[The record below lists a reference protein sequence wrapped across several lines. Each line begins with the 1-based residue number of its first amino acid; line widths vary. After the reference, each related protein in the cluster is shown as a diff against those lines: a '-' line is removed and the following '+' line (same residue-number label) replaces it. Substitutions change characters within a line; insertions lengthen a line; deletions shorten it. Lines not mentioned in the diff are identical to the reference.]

1 MKKEKQ
7 QPDVLNISSVQ
18 LCEFLKKAIPIVI
31 EDVEMNCYYVEREI
45 MFDYND
51 DVHFCG
57 VKYDK
62 KRAKKEKRI
71 TFSKELLSVYLDK
84 QSFPGVIE
92 LYRYGQLDGESLA
105 DISHGIIV
113 SSEYREAL

>member
-1 MKKEKQ
+1 
-7 QPDVLNISSVQ
+7 
-18 LCEFLKKAIPIVI
+18 
-31 EDVEMNCYYVEREI
+31 MNCYYVEREI

-51 DVHFCG
+51 DVHFYG

-62 KRAKKEKRI
+62 KRAKKEKRVI
-71 TFSKELLSVYLDK
+71 FSKELLSVYLDK

-92 LYRYGQLDGESLA
+92 LYRYGQLDGKLLA

>member
-1 MKKEKQ
+1 M
-7 QPDVLNISSVQ
+7 
-18 LCEFLKKAIPIVI
+18 
-31 EDVEMNCYYVEREI
+31 
-45 MFDYND
+45 
-51 DVHFCG
+51 
-57 VKYDK
+57 KYDK

-105 DISHGIIV
+105 DDFTLV
-113 SSEYREAL
+113 SL

>member
-1 MKKEKQ
+1 
-7 QPDVLNISSVQ
+7 
-18 LCEFLKKAIPIVI
+18 
-31 EDVEMNCYYVEREI
+31 
-45 MFDYND
+45 MFDTVD
-51 DVHFCG
+51 DLILFITEDNVAVFSHDLHNQIFG
-57 VKYDK
+57 TQITGFIQMFNSKTDDPVSYTHLDVY
-62 KRAKKEKRI
+62 KRQ
-71 TFSKELLSVYLDK
+71 ELLSVYLDK